1 MKSTLI
7 LAALCLVESVIAKGQ
22 TLGGVQLGSEETHHE
37 KFEEH
42 GVEQKQ
48 IDNIENMQKKLD
60 DYTLLQK
67 KIDQDKEYAPQTTFE
82 ETGYLHKSD
91 IKERH

>member
-1 MKSTLI
+1 M
-7 LAALCLVESVIAKGQ
+7 
-22 TLGGVQLGSEETHHE
+22 
-37 KFEEH
+37 
-42 GVEQKQ
+42 EQNK
-48 IDNIENMQKKLD
+48 IDNLQNMQKNID

-67 KIDQDKEYAPQTTFE
+67 KIDQDKEIVPLPSYE